1 MKRVRR
7 AREGCWKTALG
18 LNLKAIIS
26 PSVRVP
32 QPMSNVGRLVRTMG
46 LKVLRPPFTWILEAR
61 IRRHAFLWLIGN
73 AFPLPFNYSI
83 NASSQLSSFI
93 LTVHLS
99 YWAPPKLA
107 RTHKKRKCGF
117 FWGGGGGG
125 GCCSVC
131 SEFTKGWNVLRLKEI
146 RTCAN
151 WLVLFRSLIPFG
163 GF

>member
-107 RTHKKRKCGF
+107 RTHKKRKCVF
-117 FWGGGGGG
+117 FWGGGRGRMLL
-125 GCCSVC
+125 SVLWIYQRM
-131 SEFTKGWNVLRLKEI
+131 K
-146 RTCAN
+146 CAEAERN
-151 WLVLFRSLIPFG
+151 KNMCKLTGLI
-163 GF
+163 